1 MAEPIEIIIR
11 KTQETAQQEQVT
23 TPSSKKGK
31 ESTKDKAINTALI
44 NAGKRIASYGIS
56 QYGNLTGNTIRQ
68 RQIDDA
74 LNIAGY
80 VGEIAVGG
88 WVGAISVATQVGLGA
103 VGNAIAT
110 NRANREA
117 QLLYERSGNATIN
130 GGRGT
135 ND

>member
-11 KTQETAQQEQVT
+11 KTQETAQQEIT
-23 TPSSKKGK
+23 ATSGKKGK
-31 ESTKDKAINTALI
+31 QNTKDKAINTALV
-44 NAGKRIASYGIS
+44 NAGKRIASYGVS

-68 RQIDDA
+68 RQIDNA

-103 VGNAIAT
+103 VGDAIAT

-117 QLLYERSGNATIN
+117 QMLYERSGNATIN